1 MKNKLTTS
9 ILLFLILIPFRL
21 PVSILFIYFFQ
32 WVIGVTTNEVIP
44 QGILATNV
52 IVSKVVYNVAIASWF
67 LYTIEIYSR
76 EKFGRKATHEDYLE
90 RAIESPVYWWVVPI
104 GILLLAFVIIDGISV
119 YEIFFLSKR

>member
-32 WVIGVTTNEVIP
+32 WIIGVTTNEVIP

-52 IVSKVVYNVAIASWF
+52 IVSKIVYNIAIASWF
-67 LYTIEIYSR
+67 LYTIETFSR
-76 EKFGRKATHEDYLE
+76 EKFGRKAQSNAYSTIKDE
-90 RAIESPVYWWVVPI
+90 PFYWWVIPI
-104 GILLLAFVIIDGISV
+104 GLLLIAFVIIDGISV
-119 YEIFFLSKR
+119 YDIFFLTKR